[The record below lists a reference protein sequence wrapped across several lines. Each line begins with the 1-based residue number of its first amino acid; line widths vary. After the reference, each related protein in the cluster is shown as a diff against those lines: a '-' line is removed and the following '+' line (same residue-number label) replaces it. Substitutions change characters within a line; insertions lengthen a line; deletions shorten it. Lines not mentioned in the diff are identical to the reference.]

1 MEVLLFPLTN
11 VNLFPGTVKPITVFE
26 PRYIAMVRN
35 AVKTKTPIALA
46 YVEDPHKTTS
56 VEVGN
61 HVPFVREIAGYGLV
75 QIVEERPNG
84 SLLCFVQGEGKVR
97 LGKVIEKGSGFLVLD
112 AEKIQEDNALSPSL
126 HAELSSLTKVL
137 ARWAYSNISDPQQRQ
152 LFLAQLIDPLD
163 VVGNFATYVLR
174 DYDSQY
180 LILEYDDL
188 NQKVEGLY
196 RMMKST
202 EMVLG

>member
-1 MEVLLFPLTN
+1 M
-11 VNLFPGTVKPITVFE
+11 
-26 PRYIAMVRN
+26 
-35 AVKTKTPIALA
+35 
-46 YVEDPHKTTS
+46 
-56 VEVGN
+56 
-61 HVPFVREIAGYGLV
+61 

-97 LGKVIEKGSGFLVLD
+97 LGKVTEKGSGFLVLD